1 MQKTWKGD
9 NVAMFSHLSNANVE
23 GQYCKIMFQRLLT
36 QDQYVVMKVKGTY
49 KCFQLIGR
57 SSAN

>member
-1 MQKTWKGD
+1 
-9 NVAMFSHLSNANVE
+9 MFSHLSNANVE